1 MGVRVCFPP
10 TTKVM
15 GIQQTIFMR
24 TFNLK
29 EEIKILSDI
38 YYYER
43 IIGRCKKQIKKLKDI
58 LNKKTEERA
67 NGVAKKNKI

>member
-1 MGVRVCFPP
+1 
-10 TTKVM
+10 
-15 GIQQTIFMR
+15 MR

-58 LNKKTEERA
+58 LNKKTEEKA
-67 NGVAKKNKI
+67 NGAAKKNKI

>member
-43 IIGRCKKQIKKLKDI
+43 IIGRYKKQIKKLKDI
-58 LNKKTEERA
+58 LNKKTEEKA
-67 NGVAKKNKI
+67 NGAAKKNKI

>member
-1 MGVRVCFPP
+1 MGVRVCIPP

-43 IIGRCKKQIKKLKDI
+43 IIGRYKKQIKKLKDI
-58 LNKKTEERA
+58 LNKKTEEKA
-67 NGVAKKNKI
+67 NGAAKKNKI

>member
-1 MGVRVCFPP
+1 
-10 TTKVM
+10 
-15 GIQQTIFMR
+15 MR

-43 IIGRCKKQIKKLKDI
+43 IVGRYKKQIKKLKDI
-58 LNKKTEERA
+58 LNKKTEEKA
-67 NGVAKKNKI
+67 NGAAKKNKI